1 MVIMA
6 GDKVSGNPQAAP
18 TAPPPPAHPP
28 LSPVAPTSTAI
39 AKPPATTPSG
49 ALAAAGT
56 RVDST
61 AATSL
66 APSDSVVG
74 GSPQLVG
81 KARGKRVR
89 APPKRQGPPWWG
101 LPPLPQPRH
110 RLRHPSPLLSPPALQ
125 VPLSQPPGCTP
136 RWRRHPRPPTPAAMS
151 PLLATASTSISG
163 GRGPFPTLT
172 RKHGVCCLLVPAS
185 SHVET
190 YVRALMRVVGPTA
203 IVAASKM
210 YGKVVF
216 FLASKAA
223 VQEAVEKGLAVEGV
237 FIPLQ
242 DLGILL
248 VLTSVPLFLP
258 NAALLPTLSTLGKP
272 ISVVSP
278 LPLGYKDPA
287 LRHILSFCR
296 HVQLQ
301 LPLAVRDR
309 EALKGSFLVPY

>member
-1 MVIMA
+1 
-6 GDKVSGNPQAAP
+6 
-18 TAPPPPAHPP
+18 
-28 LSPVAPTSTAI
+28 
-39 AKPPATTPSG
+39 
-49 ALAAAGT
+49 
-56 RVDST
+56 
-61 AATSL
+61 
-66 APSDSVVG
+66 
-74 GSPQLVG
+74 
-81 KARGKRVR
+81 
-89 APPKRQGPPWWG
+89 
-101 LPPLPQPRH
+101 
-110 RLRHPSPLLSPPALQ
+110 
-125 VPLSQPPGCTP
+125 
-136 RWRRHPRPPTPAAMS
+136 MS

-172 RKHGVCCLLVPAS
+172 RKHSVCCLLVPAS

-190 YVRALMRVVGPTA
+190 YVWALMRVVGPTA
-203 IVAASKM
+203 IVVASKM

-237 FIPLQ
+237 FIPPLQ

-248 VLTSVPLFLP
+248 VLTSVPPFLP

-296 HVQLQ
+296 QVQLQ

-309 EALKGSFLVPY
+309 EALKGSFLVPYQGACYRVHYSTGEAQCYLCQAMGHVWRDFPLA